1 MMFGRRA
8 LGSRKWIGVAAIAAL
23 LLFIGILIVN
33 IAGQGYER
41 QSFTASNFDAANT
54 AKFPAH
60 FFGGSLRN
68 EPGCEPY
75 LIRQGDGIYSREC
88 EVQDD

>member
-8 LGSRKWIGVAAIAAL
+8 LWSRRWIGLAAIAAL

-41 QSFTASNFDAANT
+41 QSFTASNLDASNAAT
-54 AKFPAH
+54 FPAH
-60 FFGGSLRN
+60 FLGGSLMN

-75 LIRQGDGIYSREC
+75 LIRQGDGSYP
-88 EVQDD
+88 QGM